1 MINIDFSPNRI
12 QDAFKA
18 NEEVIDNAN
27 NIERFDL
34 PNHEDISHELSKAK
48 GDMDSLA
55 KDIESSAKSVKIEL
69 SSLLENDFEYK
80 FSLFVQLLSNGLT
93 EESFP
98 IKEWIEEKEKLDDN
112 FNSSHFSFLKK
123 SITKCE
129 NQEIK
134 DLLIYEYLTIQKH
147 CLNSYKSFKYMSG
160 TSFIKE
166 LHELMAENSLKET
179 FVNEKLKNQIYSKEK
194 GLEYISSQA
203 NYWRIYSFLKDIKNN
218 KTQIVSLLSDIKE
231 NEIKDFVT
239 FLGKTDLFF
248 KRNNRN
254 YIECFKQEPL
264 REFLYLFQDNMIKD
278 NFFTEFIMNLD
289 HLNEKSSLTKG
300 DHEVFDFVIK
310 ELVKGYQYFTLSN
323 KFVKKLEKIKTI
335 KI

>member
-1 MINIDFSPNRI
+1 MINIDFSPNRV

-48 GDMDSLA
+48 SDMDSLA
-55 KDIESSAKSVKIEL
+55 KDIEHSAKSVKIEL

-123 SITKCE
+123 SISKCE

-134 DLLIYEYLTIQKH
+134 DLLIYEYLTIQKY
-147 CLNSYKSFKYMSG
+147 CLNSNKSFKYMSG

-166 LHELMAENSLKET
+166 LHELMNENSLKET
-179 FVNEKLKNQIYSKEK
+179 FITEKLKNQIYSKEK
-194 GLEYISSQA
+194 GLEQISSQA
-203 NYWRIYSFLKDIKNN
+203 NYWRIHSFLKDIKNN
-218 KTQIVSLLSDIKE
+218 QNQIISLLLDIKE

-254 YIECFKQEPL
+254 YIEGFKQEPL
-264 REFLYLFQDNMIKD
+264 REFLYILEDKTIRD
-278 NFFTEFIMNLD
+278 NFFPEFIMNLD
-289 HLNEKSSLTKG
+289 HLREKSSLKKE
-300 DHEVFDFVIK
+300 DEEVFDFVLK
-310 ELVKGYQYFTLSN
+310 ELVKGHQYLTLSN
-323 KFVKKLEKIKTI
+323 KLDKKLEKTKPI